1 MLLERFFPEPK
12 ADFFLIPNRDMDLIT
27 FKETVKINWEVDTR
41 DVSVVISMVL
51 LNKVLGPD
59 RLSNK
64 LLKACNEE
72 ERLSEVLLPI
82 I

>member
-1 MLLERFFPEPK
+1 VLLERFFPEPK
-12 ADFFLIPNRDMDLIT
+12 ADFSLIPNRDIDPIT

-41 DVSVVISMVL
+41 DVSVAISMVL
-51 LNKVLGPD
+51 LNKALGLD

-72 ERLSEVLLPI
+72 ERLFEALLPI

>member
-1 MLLERFFPEPK
+1 MLLERFFPELK
-12 ADFFLIPNRDMDLIT
+12 ADLSLIPNRDMDLTT

-41 DVSVVISMVL
+41 DVSVVILIVL
-51 LNKVLGPD
+51 PSKVLGLD
-59 RLSNK
+59 RLFNK

-72 ERLSEVLLPI
+72 ERLFEVLLLI

>member
-1 MLLERFFPEPK
+1 VLLERFFPELK
-12 ADFFLIPNRDMDLIT
+12 ADLSLIPNRDMDLTT

-41 DVSVVISMVL
+41 DVSVVILIVL
-51 LNKVLGPD
+51 PSKVLGLD
-59 RLSNK
+59 RLFNK

-72 ERLSEVLLPI
+72 ERLFEVLLLI